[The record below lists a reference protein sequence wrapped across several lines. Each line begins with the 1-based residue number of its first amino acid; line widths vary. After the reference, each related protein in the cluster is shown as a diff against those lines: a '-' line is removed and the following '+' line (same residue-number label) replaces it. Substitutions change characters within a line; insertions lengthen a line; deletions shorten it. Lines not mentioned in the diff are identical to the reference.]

1 MTVPIQQGAQTS
13 PAASTDSPL
22 RSSVPQLLDPDS
34 RAWLARLCAT
44 GSEREG
50 ALAELHELL
59 LGAARFALSRRAS
72 QLGREGFDDLAVQ
85 AADDALI
92 AVLARLDDYRGES
105 RFTTW
110 AWKFAF
116 YEACVAVRRR
126 GWLGRE
132 VPVEDDAWEAL
143 GRAVAPDGRL
153 EQAELL
159 AALRTAV
166 EEALTPHQ
174 RQVFAALALNQV
186 PVDVLA
192 ERLGTTRGGL
202 YKTLHEARNRLRAE
216 LAAAGLG
223 PEQWQAV
230 PSAPRARLSRRRRR
244 AAEAPA
250 SREDGAR

>member
-1 MTVPIQQGAQTS
+1 MTVPIHQGAQTS
-13 PAASTDSPL
+13 PAADHESAL
-22 RSSVPQLLDPDS
+22 RSAVRQLVDPDS
-34 RAWLARLCAT
+34 RDWLARLRAT
-44 GSEREG
+44 GPERER

-59 LGAARFALSRRAS
+59 LGAARYALSRRS
-72 QLGREGFDDLAVQ
+72 SELGRVGFDDLAVQ

-116 YEACVAVRRR
+116 YEACVAVRKR

-132 VPVEDDAWEAL
+132 VPVEAEGWAAL
-143 GRAVAPDGRL
+143 VRRAAPDDRL
-153 EQAELL
+153 EQAELFAGL
-159 AALRTAV
+159 KRAV
-166 EEALTPHQ
+166 AKALTPHQ
-174 RQVFAALALNQV
+174 RRVFAALALNEV

-192 ERLGTTRGGL
+192 ERLGTTRGAL

-223 PEQWQAV
+223 PDGWRQ
-230 PSAPRARLSRRRRR
+230 PRA
-244 AAEAPA
+244 A
-250 SREDGAR
+250 